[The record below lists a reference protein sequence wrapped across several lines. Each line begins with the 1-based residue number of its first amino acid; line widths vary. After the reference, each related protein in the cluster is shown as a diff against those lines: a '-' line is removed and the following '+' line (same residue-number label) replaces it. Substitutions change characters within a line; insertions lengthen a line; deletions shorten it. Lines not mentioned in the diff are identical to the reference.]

1 MKGSNKVMIIYEVST
16 YRHYSPADK
25 DISIIF

>member
-16 YRHYSPADK
+16 YQHYSRADK